1 MRFLLVALLWLIIFG
16 TVDVASAE
24 TPQELTTQCQKGEA
38 AACFNLGYM
47 YGNGTGVTQDDF
59 KAVELYRKACDGQNA
74 TGCSNLGTMYAAGT
88 GVTQDDFK
96 AVELYR
102 KACDGKYGS
111 GCGQLGWMYEQGN
124 SVRQSVTRFTSQIAS
139 QRQ

>member
-59 KAVELYRKACDGQNA
+59 KAVELYRKACDGKDGG
-74 TGCSNLGTMYAAGT
+74 GCW
-88 GVTQDDFK
+88 
-96 AVELYR
+96 
-102 KACDGKYGS
+102 
-111 GCGQLGWMYEQGN
+111 QLGWMYEQGN
-124 SVRQSVTRFTSQIAS
+124 GVRQSVADALTFYGKACDLKQKLGCEYYARLKTGKK
-139 QRQ
+139 